1 MEACC
6 LTTDWR
12 ACLDCERVTWQL
24 SLAIVANLQVQR
36 WFHEAITIVR
46 DYSEVVV
53 SRESNFSDRVPSI
66 SSAFE
71 DITIPKRGD
80 LGDWVCRNKA
90 ENLGGSKTLLEESV
104 LAEMIA
110 VMACAQP
117 WEKFLREWL
126 QVPKSLLLCEWQVKL

>member
-1 MEACC
+1 
-6 LTTDWR
+6 
-12 ACLDCERVTWQL
+12 
-24 SLAIVANLQVQR
+24 
-36 WFHEAITIVR
+36 
-46 DYSEVVV
+46 V

-126 QVPKSLLLCEWQVKL
+126 QVPKSAN